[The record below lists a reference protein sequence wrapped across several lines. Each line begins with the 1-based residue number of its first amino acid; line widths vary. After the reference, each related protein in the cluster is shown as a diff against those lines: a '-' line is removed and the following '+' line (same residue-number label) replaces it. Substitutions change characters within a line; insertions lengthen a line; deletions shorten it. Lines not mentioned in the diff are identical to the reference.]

1 MVNYEKTILDCT
13 AGGTRIICMLL
24 FFYRCGK
31 SMYTRYF
38 GLIEKPFAIA
48 PNPRYLYMS
57 ELHREAMAHLL
68 YGISSEGC
76 IILLTGDVGTGK
88 TTVCRCLVDQLP
100 ETTDIA
106 MILNPK
112 LTIMD
117 LFKTICEELKIPIN
131 EAAPTVK
138 TYVDLLNAYLL
149 NAHAKGRNTALIID
163 EAQNLDIEIMEQ
175 LRLLTNLETNTNKLL
190 QIVLIGQPELRQI
203 LADPQLSQIN
213 QRVTTRYH
221 LGPLQIADI
230 DNYIQHRI
238 AIAGGNTRNT
248 LFSQS
253 AIQYVAKFSKG
264 IPRVINLLCDHA
276 LLGAYADNQ
285 DHVSLAVMKKAA
297 HELATI
303 TSTKPSSTRG
313 IVVAL
318 VLALLAALIPV
329 SLYFFDHRDNM
340 GLLKQN
346 VRLLQGT
353 DHPETSLTSPDGTTD
368 DRQQT
373 TGPGGRTS
381 NSTLQ

>member
-1 MVNYEKTILDCT
+1 MHLHQATNFCVCY
-13 AGGTRIICMLL
+13 R
-24 FFYRCGK
+24 FFIGDAK
-31 SMYTRYF
+31 PMYTRYF
-38 GLIEKPFAIA
+38 GLTEKPFAIA

-100 ETTDIA
+100 ATTDIA

-117 LFKTICEELKIPIN
+117 LFKTICEELKIPIDD
-131 EAAPTVK
+131 AAPTVK
-138 TYVDLLNAYLL
+138 TYVDLLNVYLL
-149 NAHAKGRNTALIID
+149 DAHAKGRNTALIID
-163 EAQNLDIEIMEQ
+163 EAQNLDIEILEQ

-221 LGPLQIADI
+221 LGPLQPADI

-238 AIAGGNTRNT
+238 AIAGGNTRNA
-248 LFSQS
+248 LFSDS

-285 DHVSLAVMKKAA
+285 DHVSLKVMKKAA
-297 HELATI
+297 SELATI
-303 TSTKPSSTRG
+303 TSTRTSSTRG

-318 VLALLAALIPV
+318 VLALLAIGIPAGLYLI
-329 SLYFFDHRDNM
+329 DHRDNIA
-340 GLLKQN
+340 LLKNN
-346 VRLLQGT
+346 VRLLKETVQ
-353 DHPETSLTSPDGTTD
+353 PETLPNSPSGTAEK
-368 DRQQT
+368 DRRQT
-373 TGPGGRTS
+373 GS
-381 NSTLQ
+381 N

>member
-1 MVNYEKTILDCT
+1 
-13 AGGTRIICMLL
+13 
-24 FFYRCGK
+24 
-31 SMYTRYF
+31 MYTRYF

-76 IILLTGDVGTGK
+76 IILLSGDVGTGK
-88 TTVCRCLVDQLP
+88 TTVCRSLVDQLP

-131 EAAPTVK
+131 EAEPTVK
-138 TYVDLLNAYLL
+138 TYVDLLNVYLL
-149 NAHAKGRNTALIID
+149 NAHARGRNTALIID
-163 EAQNLDIEIMEQ
+163 EAQNLDIEILEQ

-203 LADPQLSQIN
+203 LAAPQLSQIN

-221 LGPLQIADI
+221 LGPLQLAEI
-230 DNYIQHRI
+230 DNYIHHRI
-238 AIAGGNTRNT
+238 AIAGGNTRNA
-248 LFSQS
+248 LFSKS
-253 AIQYVAKFSKG
+253 AIRYVAKFSQG

-285 DHVSLAVMKKAA
+285 DHVSLRITKKAA
-297 HELATI
+297 RELTTI
-303 TSTKPSSTRG
+303 TGTSSSSARG
-313 IVVAL
+313 IAVVV
-318 VLALLAALIPV
+318 VLALLAGLIPAG
-329 SLYFFDHRDNM
+329 LYFFDHRDN
-340 GLLKQN
+340 LA
-346 VRLLQGT
+346 LLQRNVHLLQRTVRPDTHPTLT
-353 DHPETSLTSPDGTTD
+353 DGATEPQQQVTGRHSPTTA
-368 DRQQT
+368 
-373 TGPGGRTS
+373 PIS
-381 NSTLQ
+381 K

>member
-1 MVNYEKTILDCT
+1 
-13 AGGTRIICMLL
+13 
-24 FFYRCGK
+24 
-31 SMYTRYF
+31 MYTRYF

-117 LFKTICEELKIPIN
+117 LFKTICEELKIPID

-138 TYVDLLNAYLL
+138 TYVDLLNVYLL

-163 EAQNLDIEIMEQ
+163 EAQNLDIEILEQ
-175 LRLLTNLETNTNKLL
+175 LRLLTNLETNTDKLL

-221 LGPLQIADI
+221 LGPLQVADI
-230 DNYIQHRI
+230 DTYIQHRI
-238 AIAGGNTRNT
+238 AIAGGNTRYA
-248 LFSQS
+248 LFSKS

-285 DHVSLAVMKKAA
+285 DHVSLAVIKKAA
-297 HELATI
+297 RELATI
-303 TSTKPSSTRG
+303 SNTKPSSTKR
-313 IVVAL
+313 IFVTL
-318 VLALLAALIPV
+318 VLVLLAIGIPV
-329 SLYFFDHRDNM
+329 GLYFFDHRDNM
-340 GLLKQN
+340 DLLKEN
-346 VRLLQGT
+346 VRLLQGNPQ
-353 DHPETSLTSPDGTTD
+353 PETTPASPDGNPAD
-368 DRQQT
+368 KQQT
-373 TGPGGRTS
+373 TEPDARIS
-381 NSTLQ
+381 NSTQ